1 MTSILSKRRLASILG
16 VPPSRLEEIA
26 DEIALDHD
34 LHYSTF
40 SKTDPKKNK
49 ARTFHN
55 PKPEL
60 KRIQKA
66 IDRRLL
72 REAMVHTIAH
82 GGVRGRSPRSN
93 AEVHLGKP
101 CVVTVDVRDF
111 FPSVRHYM
119 VYRLLRAELGCGR
132 DVARLLTRL
141 TTLASGVPQG
151 APTSTTISNLLL
163 SSTVDERALAAAGEH
178 RIQPTRFVDD
188 FAFSG
193 ENPRPLINVVAKAL
207 SGKRL
212 RVWRAKRKLR
222 IMPQHGPQIV
232 TGLIV
237 NSARG
242 PSVPRGKRDAVKAA
256 IFQLRK
262 TASPA
267 SARAIASI
275 RGRIQHIA
283 RFNPGTASRLE
294 RYLAARL
301 AHS

>member
-1 MTSILSKRRLASILG
+1 MTPLVSKRHLASILG

-26 DEIALDHD
+26 EEIALDPD
-34 LHYSTF
+34 LHYTTF

-72 REAMVHTIAH
+72 REAMDHTIAH

-93 AEVHLGKP
+93 AELHLGKP

-111 FPSVRHYM
+111 FPSVRHYI
-119 VYRLLRAELGCGR
+119 VYRLLRAERDCGH

-141 TTLASGVPQG
+141 TTLDSGVPQG
-151 APTSTTISNLLL
+151 APTSTTITNLLL
-163 SSTVDERALAAAGEH
+163 SSTVDERVSAAAGEH

-222 IMPQHGPQIV
+222 IMSQHGPQIV

-256 IFQLRK
+256 IFQLREM
-262 TASPA
+262 TSPDR
-267 SARAIASI
+267 ARTIASI

-283 RFNPGTASRLE
+283 QFNPSTASRLE
-294 RYLAARL
+294 RYLASQL
-301 AHS
+301 AG